1 MLNINFLRPMTSLSL
16 FSALFMLA
24 ACGAQSGVTNV
35 NLANAGT
42 NSSNSGG
49 NTTTANSTNSNGTAA
64 TTVVSEAKEPEAYQ
78 ATVSLHFEAIADSK
92 NTALPDLIAKV
103 ARSGSDRLMEFTM
116 PAGGRVIFLDKG
128 GKNYL
133 ILPEKKQY
141 AELNAESLGF
151 EVRRLLLPEQ
161 IVQQAKSVPGMR
173 RVGEEKYKGRDA
185 IKYAYAATA
194 NTQTRAGQVDTNSF
208 LLVDKVTGLPLRSE
222 TVSQSEA
229 GANVQGFSGV
239 KVITEIRDIQTEVPS
254 DLFAVPTDLK
264 KVEDEQIRAQVN
276 LLFSSV
282 TTVIGQLITQG
293 QPVPSQQK
301 SPAR

>member
-1 MLNINFLRPMTSLSL
+1 MPNTSFLRQIASLSL
-16 FSALFMLA
+16 FSVLLLMG
-24 ACGAQSGVTNV
+24 ACGAQPGVTNV

-42 NSSNSGG
+42 NTSNSGS
-49 NTTTANSTNSNGTAA
+49 NTTNANSTNSNTMAPA
-64 TTVVSEAKEPEAYQ
+64 TMVSEAKEPEAYQ
-78 ATVSLHFEAIADSK
+78 ATVSLHLEAIADGK

-103 ARSGSDRLMEFTM
+103 ARSGDDRRMEFTL

-133 ILPEKKQY
+133 VLPEKKQY

-161 IVQQAKSVPGMR
+161 IVQQVKSVPGMR
-173 RVGEEKYKGRDA
+173 LVGEEKYKGRDA

-208 LLVDKVTGLPLRSE
+208 LLVDKETGLPLRSE
-222 TVSQSEA
+222 TVSHSQA
-229 GANVQGFSGV
+229 GANVQGYSGV
-239 KVITEIRDIQTEVPS
+239 KVITEIRDIQTEMPS

-264 KVEDEQIRAQVN
+264 KVEPEQIRAQVN

-282 TTVIGQLITQG
+282 ATVIGQLIKQG
-293 QPVPSQQK
+293 QPVPNQQE

>member
-1 MLNINFLRPMTSLSL
+1 MASLSS
-16 FSALFMLA
+16 FSALLLLA
-24 ACGAQSGVTNV
+24 GCGAQPGVTNV
-35 NLANAGT
+35 NIANAGT
-42 NSSNSGG
+42 NTSNAGANTANTNSP
-49 NTTTANSTNSNGTAA
+49 NSNAMATTTA
-64 TTVVSEAKEPEAYQ
+64 VSEAKEPEAYQ

-103 ARSGSDRLMEFTM
+103 ARSGNDRRMEFTM

-161 IVQQAKSVPGMR
+161 IVQQVKSVPGMR
-173 RVGEEKYKGRDA
+173 LVGEERYKGRDA

-194 NTQTRAGQVDTNSF
+194 NTQSRAGQVDTNSF

-229 GANVQGFSGV
+229 GANVQGFSGL
-239 KVITEIRDIQTEVPS
+239 KVITEILDIQTETPS
-254 DLFAVPTDLK
+254 DLFALPTDLK
-264 KVEDEQIRAQVN
+264 KIEPEQIRAQVN

-282 TTVIGQLITQG
+282 ATVIGQLITQG
-293 QPVPSQQK
+293 QPVPNQQK
-301 SPAR
+301 SPVR

>member
-1 MLNINFLRPMTSLSL
+1 MASLSS
-16 FSALFMLA
+16 FSALLLLTG
-24 ACGAQSGVTNV
+24 CGAQPGVTNV
-35 NLANAGT
+35 NIANAGT
-42 NSSNSGG
+42 NTSNAGANTANTNSP
-49 NTTTANSTNSNGTAA
+49 NSNAMATTTA
-64 TTVVSEAKEPEAYQ
+64 VSEAKEPEAYQ

-103 ARSGSDRLMEFTM
+103 ARSGNDRRMEFTM

-161 IVQQAKSVPGMR
+161 IVQQVKSVPGMR
-173 RVGEEKYKGRDA
+173 LVGEEKYKGRDA

-194 NTQTRAGQVDTNSF
+194 NTQSRAGQVDTNSF

-229 GANVQGFSGV
+229 GANVQGFSGL
-239 KVITEIRDIQTEVPS
+239 KVITEILDIQTETPS
-254 DLFAVPTDLK
+254 DLFALPTDLK
-264 KVEDEQIRAQVN
+264 KIEPEQIRAQVN

-282 TTVIGQLITQG
+282 ATVIGQLITQG
-293 QPVPSQQK
+293 QPVPNQQK